1 MDLFRQLSEMDSQF
15 LLPFILRLY
24 FLSTSL
30 AVLTVHFLPPL
41 HKAFIPYGKTRQPTT
56 SPKSI
61 LDRISGL
68 TVPKAWFWHYYFLSV
83 LLSIS
88 WGILSVHGLN
98 GWIWLRIEG
107 ARGWLVWGM
116 LLVQGARRF
125 YESLFILRASKTRM
139 WIGHYLVGC
148 AFYTA
153 MSLAVIA
160 DPPRTT
166 PANRP
171 PLNIRFILEDGQ
183 TYSRRNS
190 AFRDCINLAIP
201 VSLPPRL
208 PPSPNHRNSGLRTPS
223 HLEFILPIFPDT
235 ALYR

>member
-1 MDLFRQLSEMDSQF
+1 MDSQF

-41 HKAFIPYGKTRQPTT
+41 HKAFIPYGKTRHHTT
-56 SPKSI
+56 SPQSM

-83 LLSIS
+83 LLSIF
-88 WGILSVHGLN
+88 WGLISVHGLN
-98 GWIWLRIEG
+98 GWTWLRIDS
-107 ARGWLVWGM
+107 ARECLVWGM
-116 LLVQGARRF
+116 LLVQGVRRL
-125 YESLFILRASKTRM
+125 YESLFILRASKARM

-153 MSLAVIA
+153 MNLAVIA
-160 DPPRTT
+160 DPPRST
-166 PANRP
+166 PTNRAVV
-171 PLNIRFILEDGQ
+171 NIRFLLEDGQ

-201 VSLPPRL
+201 MPLPPRF
-208 PPSPNHRNSGLRTPS
+208 PPSSNHRNRSLRTPS
-223 HLEFILPIFPDT
+223 HLEFILPIIPDA